1 GNAMRKYAKKAF
13 LALAMSSAAGVV
25 QADIVTGISY
35 TDVAGIR
42 VGSARVGEQ
51 QRAGATL
58 DGQFGGR
65 YVETSHFARAQY
77 LDDHGVYNFS
87 GREVA
92 ADIAARPGTRG
103 PDHSRIGVWS

>member
-1 GNAMRKYAKKAF
+1 MGPDNTSQTYGGIARFRHLRGAVLYGCLVVMFKGNAMRKYAKKAF

-65 YVETSHFARAQY
+65 Y
-77 LDDHGVYNFS
+77 
-87 GREVA
+87 
-92 ADIAARPGTRG
+92 
-103 PDHSRIGVWS
+103 